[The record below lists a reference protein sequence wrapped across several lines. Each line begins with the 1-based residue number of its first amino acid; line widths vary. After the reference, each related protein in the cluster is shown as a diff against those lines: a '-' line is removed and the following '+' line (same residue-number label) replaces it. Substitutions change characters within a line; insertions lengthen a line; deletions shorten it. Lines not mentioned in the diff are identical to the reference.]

1 MRRGILMGI
10 EALTGVLL
18 LCVLVFFALGA
29 PVALALGGIAM
40 SIGYMVWGD
49 GIFNVIPTTLEATYF
64 SFVLLAIPLYIYMGQ
79 LLTKSGIGDAMFN
92 ATQMVIGKVRG
103 SLAISVIG
111 VCSMIGAM
119 VGIIG
124 AGIMTSGSIA
134 LKPML
139 DRGYN
144 RQLALGVIMAGGALG
159 ILIPP
164 SIPMIMFAA
173 TTQNSVGRMFLG
185 AMMPALLTIAMLIV
199 YVVISCRLDPSRA
212 PLDREQEDVPEL
224 SAKEKFRIARDGFFA
239 ILLIVAVL
247 GSIISGIATPT
258 ESGAIGVVGAILLAI
273 LFKRFKLDMFRTA
286 GMHTATLVSV
296 AMWIIFGASVFS
308 NFHLL
313 MGVQAM
319 VADFTGSLDLPPLAI
334 VIMFQIIMLLL
345 GFIIDEFIIVLMCAP
360 LFTPIVVSMGYDP
373 IWFGVLMII
382 NILVAVQTPPYGFA
396 LFYLK
401 GIAPADVRMADIY
414 RTVAPFIMVNLVV
427 LVLCMIFPQII
438 LWLPNLVMGGPG

>member
-1 MRRGILMGI
+1 MGI

-18 LCVLVFFALGA
+18 LCVLTFFALGA

-40 SIGYMVWGD
+40 SVGYMVWGD

-185 AMMPALLTIAMLIV
+185 AIMPALLTIFMLII
-199 YVVISCRLDPSRA
+199 YVVISCRLDPTRA
-212 PLDREQEDVPEL
+212 PLDNEQADVPEI
-224 SAKEKFRIARDGFFA
+224 STKEKFRIARDGFFA
-239 ILLIVAVL
+239 ILLIVAAL

-273 LFKRFKLDMFRTA
+273 LFKRFKLDMFRAA

-313 MGVQAM
+313 MGVQGM
-319 VADFTGSLDLPPLAI
+319 VADFTSSLDLPPLAI
-334 VIMFQIIMLLL
+334 IIMFQIIMLLL

-401 GIAPADVRMADIY
+401 GVAPVDVSMADIY
-414 RTVAPFIMVNLVV
+414 RSVTPFIMVNLVV

-438 LWLPNLVMGGPG
+438 LWLPNLVMG

>member
-1 MRRGILMGI
+1 MDI
-10 EALTGVLL
+10 ELLTGVLL
-18 LCVLVFFALGA
+18 LCILIFFALGA
-29 PVALALGGIAM
+29 AVGLALGGIAM
-40 SIGYMVWGD
+40 TIGYMTWGE
-49 GIFNVIPTTLEATYF
+49 GIFNVIPTTLESTFF
-64 SFVLLAIPLYIYMGQ
+64 SFILLAIPLYIYMGQ

-92 ATQMVIGKVRG
+92 ASQLLIGKVRG

-134 LKPML
+134 LRPML

-144 RQLALGVIMAGGALG
+144 RRLALGVIMAGGGLG

-173 TTQNSVGRMFLG
+173 ATQNSVGRMFLG
-185 AMMPALLTIAMLIV
+185 AMMPALLTIVLLIT
-199 YVVISCRLDPSRA
+199 YVVISCWLNPSRA
-212 PLDREQEDVPEL
+212 PRDKEQSDAPQPTPKQKFVILRDGL
-224 SAKEKFRIARDGFFA
+224 SAL
-239 ILLIVAVL
+239 LLIFVVL

-258 ESGAIGVVGAILLAI
+258 ESGAIGVFGAILLAI
-273 LFKRFKLDMFRTA
+273 LYKRFRPAMFRSA
-286 GMHTATLVSV
+286 GMQTATLVSV

-313 MGVQAM
+313 MGVQSM
-319 VADFTGSLDLPPLAI
+319 VADLAASLDLPP
-334 VIMFQIIMLLL
+334 IMIIILFQVIMLLL

-360 LFTPIVVSMGYDP
+360 LFTPIAVSMGYDP
-373 IWFGVLMII
+373 IWFGVLMIL
-382 NILVAVQTPPYGFA
+382 NILIAVQTPPYGFA

-401 GIAPADVRMADIY
+401 GIAPPDVGMGEIY
-414 RTVAPFIMVNLVV
+414 RSVTPFVAVNLLV
-427 LVLCMIFPQII
+427 LILCMIFPDIV
-438 LWLPNLVMGGPG
+438 LWLPNTVMG

>member
-1 MRRGILMGI
+1 MGI
-10 EALTGVLL
+10 ELLTVVLL
-18 LCVLVFFALGA
+18 LCILVFFAIGA
-29 PVALALGGIAM
+29 QVALALGGIAM
-40 SIGYMVWGD
+40 AVGYMTWGE
-49 GIFNVIPTTLEATYF
+49 GIFNVIPTTLESTFF
-64 SFVLLAIPLYIYMGQ
+64 SFILLAIPLYIYMGQ

-92 ATQMVIGKVRG
+92 FSQMLIGRVRG

-134 LKPML
+134 LRPML

-144 RQLALGVIMAGGALG
+144 KKLALGVIMAGGGLG

-173 TTQNSVGRMFLG
+173 STQNSVGRMFLG
-185 AMMPALLTIAMLIV
+185 AMMPALLTVTLMIL
-199 YVVISCRLDPSRA
+199 YVIISCKLDPSRA
-212 PLDREQEDVPEL
+212 PMDSDDDTPDVPALEPREKFKIIRDGL
-224 SAKEKFRIARDGFFA
+224 SAM
-239 ILLIVAVL
+239 LLIVAVL

-273 LFKRFKLDMFRTA
+273 LFKRFKVDMFLRA
-286 GMHTATLVSV
+286 GFQTATLVSV
-296 AMWIIFGASVFS
+296 AMWIIFGASIFS
-308 NFHLL
+308 NYHLL
-313 MGVQAM
+313 MGVQSM
-319 VADFTGSLDLPPLAI
+319 VADFTATLGLPPI
-334 VIMFQIIMLLL
+334 MIIIMFQIIMLLL

-360 LFTPIVVSMGYDP
+360 LFTPIAVSLGYDP

-401 GIAPADVRMADIY
+401 GIAPPGIGMSDIY
-414 RTVAPFIMVNLVV
+414 RSVTPFILLILCV
-427 LVLCMIFPQII
+427 LVLCMIFPQIV
-438 LWLPNLVMGGPG
+438 LWLPNTVMG

>member
-1 MRRGILMGI
+1 MGI
-10 EALTGVLL
+10 ELLTGVLL
-18 LCVLVFFALGA
+18 LCILIFFALGA
-29 PVALALGGIAM
+29 PVGLALGGIAM
-40 SIGYMVWGD
+40 AIGYMTWGD

-64 SFVLLAIPLYIYMGQ
+64 SFILLAIPLYIYMGQ

-92 ATQMVIGKVRG
+92 ASQMLIGKVRG

-134 LKPML
+134 LRPML
-139 DRGYN
+139 ARGYD
-144 RQLALGVIMAGGALG
+144 RRLALGVIMAGGGLG

-173 TTQNSVGRMFLG
+173 ATQNSIGRMFLG
-185 AMMPALLTIAMLIV
+185 AMVPALIMISLLIA
-199 YVVISCRLDPSRA
+199 YVVISCKLNPNRA
-212 PLDREQEDVPEL
+212 PLDLDQDDYVPYEP
-224 SAKEKFRIARDGFFA
+224 KERFRIARDGLFS

-247 GSIISGIATPT
+247 GSIITGIATPT
-258 ESGAIGVVGAILLAI
+258 ESGAIGVVGAVLLAI
-273 LFKRFKLDMFRTA
+273 VFKRFNLEMFRSA
-286 GMHTATLVSV
+286 GFQTATLVSV

-313 MGVQAM
+313 MGVQNM
-319 VADFTGSLDLPPLAI
+319 VADFTGGLDLPPI
-334 VIMFQIIMLLL
+334 MIIIMFQLIMLLL

-360 LFTPIVVSMGYDP
+360 LFTPVAVSLGYDP

-382 NILVAVQTPPYGFA
+382 NILIAVQTPPYGFA

-401 GIAPADVRMADIY
+401 GIAPPDVGMGEIY
-414 RTVAPFIMVNLVV
+414 KSVTPFILLNLCV
-427 LVLCMIFPQII
+427 LVLCMIFPEIV
-438 LWLPNLVMGGPG
+438 LWLPNKVMG

>member
-1 MRRGILMGI
+1 MGI

-40 SIGYMVWGD
+40 AIGYMVWGD

-144 RQLALGVIMAGGALG
+144 KRLALGVIMAGGALG

-173 TTQNSVGRMFLG
+173 STQNSVGRMFLG
-185 AMMPALLTIAMLIV
+185 AMMPALLTICILIL
-199 YVVISCRLDPSRA
+199 YVVISCRLDPDRA
-212 PLDREQEDVPEL
+212 PMDHEQEDAPAL
-224 SAKEKFRIARDGFFA
+224 TPKEKFRIARDGFFS

-273 LFKRFKLDMFRTA
+273 LFKRFKLEMFRSA
-286 GMHTATLVSV
+286 GFHTATLVSV

-313 MGVQAM
+313 MGVQSM
-319 VADFTGSLDLPPLAI
+319 VADFTASLDLPPIAI
-334 VIMFQIIMLLL
+334 IIMFQVIMLLL
-345 GFIIDEFIIVLMCAP
+345 GFIIDEFIIVLMCSP
-360 LFTPIVVSMGYDP
+360 LFTPIAVSLGYDP

-382 NILVAVQTPPYGFA
+382 NILIAVQTPPYGFA

-401 GIAPADVRMADIY
+401 GIAPVGVNMADIY
-414 RTVAPFIMVNLVV
+414 RSVTPFIMVNLLV

-438 LWLPNLVMGGPG
+438 LWLPNLVMG

>member
-1 MRRGILMGI
+1 MDI
-10 EALTGVLL
+10 ELLTGVLL
-18 LCVLVFFALGA
+18 LCILIFFALGA
-29 PVALALGGIAM
+29 AVGLALGGIAM
-40 SIGYMVWGD
+40 AIGYMTWGE
-49 GIFNVIPTTLEATYF
+49 GIFNVIPTTLESTFF
-64 SFVLLAIPLYIYMGQ
+64 SFILLAIPLYIYMGQ

-92 ATQMVIGKVRG
+92 ASQLLIGKVRG

-134 LKPML
+134 LRPML

-144 RQLALGVIMAGGALG
+144 RRLALGVIMAGGGLG

-173 TTQNSVGRMFLG
+173 ATQNSVGRMFLG
-185 AMMPALLTIAMLIV
+185 AMMPALLTIVLLIT
-199 YVVISCRLDPSRA
+199 YVVVSCWLNPSRA
-212 PLDREQEDVPEL
+212 PKDDEHDEAPARTPRQTFVILRDGL
-224 SAKEKFRIARDGFFA
+224 SAL
-239 ILLIVAVL
+239 LLIFVVL

-258 ESGAIGVVGAILLAI
+258 ESGAIGVFGAILLAI
-273 LFKRFKLDMFRTA
+273 LYKRFRPAMFQSA
-286 GMHTATLVSV
+286 GLQTATLVSV

-313 MGVQAM
+313 MGVQSM
-319 VADFTGSLDLPPLAI
+319 VADLAASLDLPP
-334 VIMFQIIMLLL
+334 IMIIILFQVIMLLL

-360 LFTPIVVSMGYDP
+360 LFTPIAVSLGYDP
-373 IWFGVLMII
+373 IWFGVLMIL
-382 NILVAVQTPPYGFA
+382 NILIAVQTPPYGFA

-401 GIAPADVRMADIY
+401 GIAPADVGMGEIY
-414 RTVAPFIMVNLVV
+414 RSVTPFIAVNLVV
-427 LVLCMIFPQII
+427 LILCMIFPEIV
-438 LWLPNLVMGGPG
+438 LWLPNKVMS

>member
-1 MRRGILMGI
+1 MMSI
-10 EALTGVLL
+10 ELLTGILL
-18 LCVLVFFALGA
+18 LCILVAFALGA
-29 PVALALGGIAM
+29 PVGLALAGIAM
-40 SIGYMVWGD
+40 GVGYMTWGD
-49 GIFNVIPTTLEATYF
+49 GIFNVIPTTVEATFF
-64 SFVLLAIPLYIYMGQ
+64 SFILLAIPLYIYMGQ

-92 ATQMVIGKVRG
+92 ASQMVLGKVRG
-103 SLAISVIG
+103 SLAISVIC

-134 LKPML
+134 LRPML
-139 DRGYN
+139 ERGYN
-144 RQLALGVIMAGGALG
+144 KRLALGAIMAGGGLG

-173 TTQNSVGRMFLG
+173 STQNSVGRMFLA
-185 AMMPALLTIAMLIV
+185 AMVPALITVVLLIA
-199 YVVISCRLDPSRA
+199 YVVVSCRLNPDRA
-212 PLDREQEDVPEL
+212 PITQADFDNQQL
-224 SAKEKFRIARDGFFA
+224 SPMAKMRVARDGFLS
-239 ILLIVAVL
+239 ILLIVVVL

-273 LFKRFKLDMFRTA
+273 VFKRFKLDMFRAA
-286 GMHTATLVSV
+286 GLQTGVLVSV
-296 AMWIIFGASVFS
+296 AMWIILGASVFS

-319 VADFTGSLDLPPLAI
+319 VADFTDTLDLPPI
-334 VIMFQIIMLLL
+334 MIIIMFQVIMLLL

-360 LFTPIVVSMGYDP
+360 LFTPIAVSLGYDP

-382 NILVAVQTPPYGFA
+382 NILIAVQTPPYGFA

-401 GIAPADVRMADIY
+401 GIAPPEVGMGEIY
-414 RTVAPFIMVNLVV
+414 KSVTPFILLNLTVLIICMVFPELV
-427 LVLCMIFPQII
+427 
-438 LWLPNLVMGGPG
+438 LWLPNLVMN

>member
-1 MRRGILMGI
+1 MGI
-10 EALTGVLL
+10 ELLTAVLL
-18 LCVLVFFALGA
+18 CCILIFFALGA
-29 PVALALGGIAM
+29 PVGLALGGIAM
-40 SIGYMVWGD
+40 AVGYMTWGD
-49 GIFNVIPTTLEATYF
+49 GIFNVIPTTLESTYF
-64 SFVLLAIPLYIYMGQ
+64 SFILLAIPLYIYMGQ

-92 ATQMVIGKVRG
+92 FSQMLIGRIRG

-139 DRGYN
+139 ERGYN
-144 RQLALGVIMAGGALG
+144 KQLALGVIMAGGGLG

-173 TTQNSVGRMFLG
+173 STQNSIGRMFLG
-185 AMMPALLTIAMLIV
+185 AMIPALLTVAALIA
-199 YVVISCRLDPSRA
+199 YVIISCKLNPERA
-212 PLDREQEDVPEL
+212 PLNNEL
-224 SAKEKFRIARDGFFA
+224 DLQPTMTPKQKFITARDGLFA
-239 ILLIVAVL
+239 MLLIVAVL
-247 GSIISGIATPT
+247 GSIITGIATPT

-273 LFKRFKLDMFRTA
+273 MFKRFKVRMFVEA
-286 GMHTATLVSV
+286 GLQTGILVSV
-296 AMWIIFGASVFS
+296 AMWIIFGASIFS

-313 MGVQAM
+313 MGVQSM
-319 VADFTGSLDLPPLAI
+319 VADFTAQLDLPPI
-334 VIMFQIIMLLL
+334 MIIIMFQIIMLLL

-360 LFTPIVVSMGYDP
+360 LFTPIAVSLGYDP

-382 NILVAVQTPPYGFA
+382 NILIAVQTPPYGFA

-401 GIAPADVRMADIY
+401 GIAPKGVTMGEIY
-414 RTVAPFIMVNLVV
+414 RSVTPFIMLNLCV
-427 LVLCMIFPQII
+427 LILCMVFPEIV
-438 LWLPNLVMGGPG
+438 LWLPNKVMN

>member
-1 MRRGILMGI
+1 MGI
-10 EALTGVLL
+10 EMLTGVLL
-18 LCVLVFFALGA
+18 LCILIFFALGA
-29 PVALALGGIAM
+29 QVGLALGGIAM
-40 SIGYMVWGD
+40 AVGYMTWGD

-64 SFVLLAIPLYIYMGQ
+64 SFILLAIPLYIYMGQ

-92 ATQMVIGKVRG
+92 FSQMLIGRVRG

-134 LKPML
+134 LRPML
-139 DRGYN
+139 ERGYDK
-144 RQLALGVIMAGGALG
+144 RLALGVIMAGGGLG

-173 TTQNSVGRMFLG
+173 STQNSIGRMFLG
-185 AMMPALLTIAMLIV
+185 AMMPALLTVVFLIT
-199 YVVISCRLDPSRA
+199 YVIVSCKLKPERA
-212 PLDREQEDVPEL
+212 PLGSEQDDLPDL
-224 SAKEKFRIARDGFFA
+224 TPKQKFRTARDGLFA
-239 ILLIVAVL
+239 MLLIVAVL
-247 GSIISGIATPT
+247 GSIITGIATPT

-273 LFKRFKLDMFRTA
+273 LFKRFKVDMFHQA
-286 GMHTATLVSV
+286 GVQTGVLVSV
-296 AMWIIFGASVFS
+296 AMWIIFGASIFS

-313 MGVQAM
+313 MGVQSM
-319 VADFTGSLDLPPLAI
+319 VAGFTAGLDLPPI
-334 VIMFQIIMLLL
+334 MIIIMFQLIMLLL

-360 LFTPIVVSMGYDP
+360 LFTPIAVSLGYDP

-382 NILVAVQTPPYGFA
+382 NILIAVQTPPYGFA

-401 GIAPADVRMADIY
+401 GIAPAGIGMGEIY
-414 RTVAPFIMVNLVV
+414 RSVTPFILLNLSV
-427 LVLCMIFPQII
+427 LILCMVFPEIV
-438 LWLPNLVMGGPG
+438 LWLPNKVMG